1 VVPSGDEPP
10 VPAPAPRGARP
21 PTQMVRQ
28 RAPVRSP
35 LVDLPDG
42 DGTPNYLGLSLREAL
57 TQAHAA
63 GWDVDVDGWGYVTAQ
78 RPLPGAEPGAGRRL
92 ALTLS
97 PDGAAAP
104 R

>member
-1 VVPSGDEPP
+1 VE
-10 VPAPAPRGARP
+10 
-21 PTQMVRQ
+21 
-28 RAPVRSP
+28 
-35 LVDLPDG
+35 
-42 DGTPNYLGLSLREAL
+42 GTPSYLGLSLREAL

-63 GWDVDVDGWGYVTAQ
+63 GWNVVVDGWGYVTAQ
-78 RPLPGAEPGAGRRL
+78 RPLPGAEPGAERRV